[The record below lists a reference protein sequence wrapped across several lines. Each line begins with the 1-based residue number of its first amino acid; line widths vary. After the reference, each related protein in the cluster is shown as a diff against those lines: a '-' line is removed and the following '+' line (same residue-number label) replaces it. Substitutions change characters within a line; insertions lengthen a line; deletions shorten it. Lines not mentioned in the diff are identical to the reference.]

1 MGGKKRVAKTVKKLK
16 GQKID
21 WKWKRDRAPHFSHPM
36 LGPGGGNI
44 GRGKPLPEECQGS
57 GMLEE
62 ERKTSKPPV
71 PRGLVGFS

>member
-1 MGGKKRVAKTVKKLK
+1 
-16 GQKID
+16 
-21 WKWKRDRAPHFSHPM
+21 M

-71 PRGLVGFS
+71 PRGLVGLSSLVQWLIDKFYMSETSLLIDF